1 MQIAPYFFAYTI
13 YGGQTMNKTHSP
25 NRKARSFA
33 ALALAFAAILTLT
46 LGLALRPVAAEARS
60 APGTVVRKDKETETP
75 KPTKTADPSKT
86 PEPTETETVE
96 PTETVEL
103 TETPEPTET
112 ETVEPTETP
121 EGTKTPE
128 GTETPEGTQTPDST
142 RTPAP
147 VAERTRFELKGA
159 LEVKGAGIWRIAG
172 QDVLVDGS
180 TRIDES
186 DGAAV
191 AGAQVEAKGFRD
203 SAGRLLATRIKVES
217 GGGGGGSATTITK
230 WRGFIEKLPATGLVG
245 EWQVGGR
252 KFAVT
257 NQTQLPDAAAAY
269 KLGVWV
275 KVQALQAGNGLLTA
289 HEVELE
295 ND

>member
-1 MQIAPYFFAYTI
+1 
-13 YGGQTMNKTHSP
+13 MNKTNPS
-25 NRKARSFA
+25 NRKARGFA
-33 ALALAFAAILTLT
+33 ALALVAILTLS
-46 LGLALRPVAAEARS
+46 LGLALRPASVEAKS
-60 APGTVVRKDKETETP
+60 APGTVVQKDKETETP

-121 EGTKTPE
+121 ELTETPE
-128 GTETPEGTQTPDST
+128 ATETPEGT

-147 VAERTRFELKGA
+147 VAQRARFELKGA
-159 LEVKGAGIWRIAG
+159 IEVKGGGTWRIAG
-172 QDVLVDGS
+172 QDVIVDGS

-191 AGAQVEAKGFRD
+191 GGAQVEVKGFRD
-203 SAGRLLATRIKVES
+203 GANRLLATRIKVES
-217 GGGGGGSATTITK
+217 GNGGGGGGGNTSTITK
-230 WRGFIEKLPATGLVG
+230 WRGFIEKLPATGLMG

-252 KFAVT
+252 TFTV
-257 NQTQLPDAAAAY
+257 NSQTQLPNPAAAY
-269 KLGVWV
+269 KVGAWV
-275 KVQALQAGNGLLTA
+275 KVQAVQASGGAVTA